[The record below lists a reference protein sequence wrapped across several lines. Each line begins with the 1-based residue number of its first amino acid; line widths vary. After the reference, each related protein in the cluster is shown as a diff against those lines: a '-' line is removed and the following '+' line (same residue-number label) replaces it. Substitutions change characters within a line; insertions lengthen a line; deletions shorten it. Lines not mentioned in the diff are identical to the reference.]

1 LPSGGSDSKESACN
15 AGDPGSIPEP
25 GRFPWRREWQPT
37 PVFSPGEFHGQSS
50 LVGHSPWGGNESG
63 TTEQLTLTYLLLT
76 QGVWVHSLVVEIIVP
91 PASEPK
97 NQNIKQK

>member
-1 LPSGGSDSKESACN
+1 M
-15 AGDPGSIPEP
+15 
-25 GRFPWRREWQPT
+25 
-37 PVFSPGEFHGQSS
+37 
-50 LVGHSPWGGNESG
+50 GHSPWGGNESG